1 MAVSLILLIF
11 IELLATGLGEHYD
24 EQLTQARSDI
34 DYVHYWVFMVFKVY
48 VCVGFSRRLFYMRAK
63 QVIQPKTRLLV

>member
-48 VCVGFSRRLFYMRAK
+48 VRWILAAIILYARQASY
-63 QVIQPKTRLLV
+63 TT